1 MAPRLPGHCVMT
13 PLAVFP
19 IWADTVRYRACRIL
33 MYPDRWTIEVSGFGC
48 GVTRAEV
55 SSIEDAFDLADECRP
70 ECLGVR
76 RLES

>member
-1 MAPRLPGHCVMT
+1 
-13 PLAVFP
+13 
-19 IWADTVRYRACRIL
+19 